1 MTREIFRTAA
11 RHPGSIVCAGSGEK
25 KGNPVCWDAVY
36 FPELMKLSG
45 DEGGRQIMK
54 EHKERIRIVEA
65 DAEEL
70 KDIDRRE
77 DLHE

>member
-1 MTREIFRTAA
+1 
-11 RHPGSIVCAGSGEK
+11 
-25 KGNPVCWDAVY
+25 
-36 FPELMKLSG
+36 
-45 DEGGRQIMK
+45 MK